1 MTLASVGAM
10 LTTSILL
17 LSRLSGIVSVTKSFS
32 KGEAS
37 IFSVASSERTGC
49 VTKAATFLAPL
60 SKHACAAFT
69 REPPVSIMS
78 SKSKAFFPFTSPTT
92 CVTKE
97 ALGLGRCLCT
107 IAISPLKRSAR
118 RLAFFAPPLSVET
131 TSIFRVKPDFLYS
144 RRNKLGDGNVPEV
157 TVHETLDLVGV
168 QVNRNQIVHAGA
180 HYQVGDKLCGN
191 RLAGLCLAVL
201 PRVAQVRDDRSDF
214 LGIAS
219 PRSVAQNQEFHERVV
234 DRKLFSLFGKGIA
247 NALQNE
253 NVLSPQAFV
262 D

>member
-1 MTLASVGAM
+1 MRNESGYFPCAVVQTRLCSIHERTACIDYVVKKQGIFSIHVSDHVRDERSVG
-10 LTTSILL
+10 LGPVLVHDRHL
-17 LSRLSGIVSVTKSFS
+17 
-32 KGEAS
+32 
-37 IFSVASSERTGC
+37 
-49 VTKAATFLAPL
+49 AAQTVC
-60 SKHACAAFT
+60 K
-69 REPPVSIMS
+69 
-78 SKSKAFFPFTSPTT
+78 
-92 CVTKE
+92 
-97 ALGLGRCLCT
+97 ALGFLC
-107 IAISPLKRSAR
+107 
-118 RLAFFAPPLSVET
+118 APAVSRDHH
-131 TSIFRVKPDFLYS
+131 SIFRVKPDFLYS